1 MYTTV
6 NPTNLAVIMGGAAQ
20 SGFQGVW
27 TGNVPSYDFRLLDS
41 PVAPIIDAAY
51 IQPGYNVAWG
61 TDVPGMSAARMTRC
75 TPARPDLR
83 PSDASL
89 SVGSKQRSTEA
100 VLPAAAEEAAT

>member
-20 SGFQGVW
+20 CGFQGGW

-51 IQPGYNVAWG
+51 TQPGYNVAWG
-61 TDVPGMSAARMTRC
+61 TDVPGMAALYRRDAGGPSRP
-75 TPARPDLR
+75 PALRRIRYRLDSKHRSPKQCCLQRP
-83 PSDASL
+83 
-89 SVGSKQRSTEA
+89 K
-100 VLPAAAEEAAT
+100 AAT